1 MANASTVLDSQ
12 APGSECR
19 VDLRSSRRN
28 RQAIPTPTPTP
39 WQALAVGGAMG
50 KSAELW
56 AAAAQ
61 AGDGEAQFALALRHL
76 LGRGVTK
83 NSAEAFRLFGLA
95 LDSGDERAATFRDLA
110 AQQMALEQIS
120 ERQMAEPVRHAA

>member
-12 APGSECR
+12 APGSEYR
-19 VDLRSSRRN
+19 VDLKSSLRN
-28 RQAIPTPTPTP
+28 SEANPTP
-39 WQALAVGGAMG
+39 WQAMALAVGRAMG

-61 AGDGEAQFALALRHL
+61 AGDGEAQFALAVRHL

-83 NSAEAFRLFGLA
+83 NSAEAFRLFGEA
-95 LDSGDERAATFRDLA
+95 LHSGDERAMTFRDLA

-120 ERQMAEPVRHAA
+120 ETQMAEPVRHAA

>member
-12 APGSECR
+12 STGSEYR
-19 VDLRSSRRN
+19 VDPSSSLRNS
-28 RQAIPTPTPTP
+28 QANPTP
-39 WQALAVGGAMG
+39 WQAIALAVGRAMG
-50 KSAELW
+50 KSAESW

-83 NSAEAFRLFGLA
+83 NAAEAFRLFGLA
-95 LDSGDERAATFRDLA
+95 LESGDERASTFRDLA
-110 AQQMALEQIS
+110 AQQMAIEQIS
-120 ERQMAEPVRHAA
+120 ARQMAEPVRQAA

>member
-1 MANASTVLDSQ
+1 MANSAAVLDSQ
-12 APGSECR
+12 IPGSEYR
-19 VDLRSSRRN
+19 VDLSSGLRN
-28 RQAIPTPTPTP
+28 RQAAPTP
-39 WQALAVGGAMG
+39 WQAIALAVGGAMG

-61 AGDGEAQFALALRHL
+61 AGDGEAKFALALRYL

-83 NSAEAFRLFGLA
+83 NAAEAFRLFGEA
-95 LDSGDERAATFRDLA
+95 LDSGDERATTFRGLA

-120 ERQMAEPVRHAA
+120 ERQMAEPVRQAA

>member
-1 MANASTVLDSQ
+1 MANASTDLDSQ
-12 APGSECR
+12 TPGSEYR
-19 VDLRSSRRN
+19 VDLSSGLRN
-28 RQAIPTPTPTP
+28 RQTAPTP
-39 WQALAVGGAMG
+39 WQAMALAVGGAMG

-56 AAAAQ
+56 ASAAQ